1 MPLLKRA
8 CSLLFIDLD
17 DFKAVNDQHG
27 HAAGDLLLQALGC
40 RLLNAV
46 RPDDRV
52 CRQGGDE
59 FLCLLPSIR
68 NEVQAL
74 AVARKLVDAVS
85 APCQLHDVTV
95 QVQASVG
102 IAIYP
107 EDGHTV
113 QHLMDRADRVMYW
126 AKAERLGMGLASR
139 VPALFRPGLSA
150 TVN

>member
-1 MPLLKRA
+1 
-8 CSLLFIDLD
+8 LLFIDLD

-52 CRQGGDE
+52 CRKSGGE

-95 QVQASVG
+95 QVQVQASVG

-113 QHLMDRADRVMYW
+113 QHLMDRADRPMYW
-126 AKAERLGMGLASR
+126 AKAERLGMGLGLASR
-139 VPALFRPGLSA
+139 VPTLFRPGLSA